1 MEREPGIMSQKKF
14 QGSVYIMDRGE
25 GPADEKCKLEESSWR
40 RTILLRIP
48 SADVRPSLNRIF
60 NIDDDD
66 DNDDEQVR
74 RRSKTHRYRGERV
87 ELV

>member
-66 DNDDEQVR
+66 DDDEQVR
-74 RRSKTHRYRGERV
+74 RRSKMHRYREERV